1 MTKLMSYFAAGSIG
15 ALANSIALWCLGY
28 YGMTA
33 RFDIAIAPS
42 LSPEW
47 LYPRVVWGGIWGL
60 LFILPMLQS
69 RLLLKGLIISLAPT
83 VIQLLVVFPQA
94 QKGLGGTE
102 LGLYTPIL
110 VLLVNG
116 IWGIGTALSIR
127 LAR

>member
-1 MTKLMSYFAAGSIG
+1 MKKLMIYFAAGSIG
-15 ALANSIALWCLGY
+15 ALANSVALWWLGY

-47 LYPRVVWGGIWGL
+47 LYPRIVWGGIWGL

-83 VIQLLVVFPQA
+83 AVQLLVVFPQA